1 MTGVEEGNF
10 NNEEYIEE
18 FNMSASNTVKVSKT
32 KTIRLTDGK
41 KSPRNL
47 IYRRRKRPQLKNC
60 VWSLSEAIK
69 NATFWIR
76 SEMYQENFKITLLKE
91 E

>member
-1 MTGVEEGNF
+1 
-10 NNEEYIEE
+10 
-18 FNMSASNTVKVSKT
+18 MSASNTVKVSKT

-76 SEMYQENFKITLLKE
+76 SEMYQENFKIGFTIGIINLLAAKFLPRRPPFCLL
-91 E
+91 